1 MTDRKGGETMDEM
14 DVLDEDGVL
23 YLKAADVL
31 TMLDKYTNV
40 QTVRDNLRVLV
51 MTATELTTTE
61 TR

>member
-1 MTDRKGGETMDEM
+1 MDEM
-14 DVLDEDGVL
+14 DVMDEDGVL

-31 TMLDKYTNV
+31 TMLDKYTSV

-51 MTATELTTTE
+51 MTATELTTAT